1 MMLPTHALAG
11 TLLALPLALAV
22 PDAASAVLGAGFLG
36 GVVPDLD
43 MYVGHRRTLHY
54 PIYYSAIA
62 LPVGTAT
69 VLAPVGPTAAL
80 TALLLA
86 AAAHS
91 VADVFGGGLELRPWE
106 ATSTRAVYDHYH
118 GRWIAPRRWIGY
130 DGSPADLALATVLA
144 LPLLLVVDTPF
155 RWLVAGTLVVAVT
168 YVAVRRTLP
177 VVAERL
183 VVVLPAWATTRLPA
197 RYRSPTDGHPT
208 VGNE

>member
-11 TLLALPLALAV
+11 ALLALPVALAA
-22 PDAASAVLGAGFLG
+22 PEAASAVLAAGFLG

-54 PIYYSAIA
+54 PIYYSAVA
-62 LPVGTAT
+62 LLIGTAT
-69 VLAPVGPTAAL
+69 VLVPTGPTAAL
-80 TALLLA
+80 TAFLLA

-118 GRWIAPRRWIGY
+118 GRWIAPRRWTGY

-144 LPLLLVVDTPF
+144 VPLLLVVDTPF
-155 RWLVAGTLVVAVT
+155 RWLVAGTLLVAVT

-183 VVVLPAWATTRLPA
+183 VAVLPAWATTRLPA

-208 VGNE
+208 AGNE

>member
-11 TLLALPLALAV
+11 TLLALPVALAA
-22 PDAASAVLGAGFLG
+22 PDAASGVLGAGFLG

-54 PIYYSAIA
+54 PIYYSAVA
-62 LPVGTAT
+62 LPAATAV
-69 VLAPVGPTAAL
+69 VLAPAGPTAAL
-80 TALLLA
+80 TAFLLA

-144 LPLLLVVDTPF
+144 APLLLVVEPPF
-155 RWLVAGTLVVAVT
+155 QWLVAGTLVVAVT
-168 YVAVRRTLP
+168 YVTVRRTLP
-177 VVAERL
+177 VVAEQL
-183 VVVLPAWATTRLPA
+183 VAVLPAWATTRLPA